1 VAPLPARA
9 GERTGYGGAMPKANP
24 WNKSVPRVELDQ
36 PARNTCLWRAANR
49 IMTAI
54 ALGFRLFHRIMPGL
68 LLCGVVTLA
77 AIAMQVA
84 EKRLFGRAWLE
95 ALVLAILLGTAVRT
109 AWTPST
115 RWLPGISFSAKML
128 LEVAV
133 LLLGAS
139 VSTRIILAVG
149 PALLAGIVLVVMAA
163 IAISYG
169 IGRTL
174 GLRQRLA
181 LLVACG
187 NSICGNSAIAA
198 VAPVIG
204 ADSADV
210 ASSIAFTAVL
220 GVIIVLALPLLIPLV
235 GLTGTQYAVL
245 AGLTVY
251 AVPQVLAATAPIGVI
266 AVQTGT
272 LVKLV
277 RVLMLGPV
285 VLILSLLA
293 NRLREQAEEP
303 SLTMAKR
310 PAHGRPPLHQLVP
323 WFVVGF
329 LGLAALRSA
338 GLLPHEAL
346 AAAATPGSGDSS
358 GTEEEW
364 SLAEELYK
372 ANKIRNIALFFK
384 HVDAR
389 QMYDPGKQLDMVLAF
404 KSRIE
409 AGKRHLFRPY
419 KTIDQFG
426 EILEEYLAQWQRDH
440 EATESSLSVG
450 GATVTDVVAP
460 SAVVSSNFDYWIAE
474 ARKQLDSD
482 IPDYAG
488 ALFCAQKATGAATSD
503 IEWASGTNMGGA
515 ALS

>member
-1 VAPLPARA
+1 
-9 GERTGYGGAMPKANP
+9 MPEANP

-36 PARNTCLWRAANR
+36 PARNTHLWRAADR
-49 IMTAI
+49 IVTAI

-95 ALVLAILLGTAVRT
+95 ALVLAILLGTAIRT

-115 RWLPGISFSAKML
+115 RWLPGISFSAKTL

-139 VSTRIILAVG
+139 VSTRIIMAVG

-163 IAISYG
+163 ITISYG

-210 ASSIAFTAVL
+210 ASSVAFTAVL
-220 GVIIVLALPLLIPLV
+220 GVIIVLALPLIIPLV
-235 GLTGTQYAVL
+235 GLTGTQYGVL

-266 AVQTGT
+266 AVQIGT

-293 NRLREQAEEP
+293 NRLREDAEEP
-303 SLTMAKR
+303 APGLIMGKR

-346 AAAATPGSGDSS
+346 APAATAA
-358 GTEEEW
+358 
-364 SLAEELYK
+364 SLLTIVAMAALGLGV
-372 ANKIRNIALFFK
+372 NIR
-384 HVDAR
+384 
-389 QMYDPGKQLDMVLAF
+389 
-404 KSRIE
+404 
-409 AGKRHLFRPY
+409 
-419 KTIDQFG
+419 
-426 EILEEYLAQWQRDH
+426 
-440 EATESSLSVG
+440 
-450 GATVTDVVAP
+450 VVA
-460 SAVVSSNFDYWIAE
+460 S
-474 ARKQLDSD
+474 
-482 IPDYAG
+482 AG
-488 ALFCAQKATGAATSD
+488 ARVTGAVTISLLLLCAISLGL
-503 IEWASGTNMGGA
+503 IR
-515 ALS
+515 ALGIV